1 MNFLE
6 EIKQLPQPSIIEMN
20 DFESLLAQNV
30 ALAKEV
36 LGSDWRPLE
45 SDQYMKKIRVL
56 TLRQMHNEADKNE
69 TIKQLLVTTAT
80 GVNLDHLGLELGVVR
95 DKGEKPRALIR
106 FSLPIARAFDIVI
119 FAGTVLNDDDDT
131 YEAIVVEDL
140 TIAKGET
147 FVQGEVELD
156 RYVEYSDVKC
166 ENIVTD
172 VAYVFKVEQ
181 MTKFDGGAIY
191 EDDDHYRVRIILSL
205 ATYSTAGCVDA
216 YEFYTRSADSRI
228 DDVAISANDGIVKVV
243 LHSFSGVDDAMI
255 ERVNKALNSKS
266 VRPISDNPNVIQ
278 ANILETNITLEIEL
292 YEPLDAG
299 RVENEIRANFTDA
312 FFIGQD
318 LVRSD
323 VMRKAHL
330 AGVYRVNSDFTD
342 VIVDDESVIE
352 IKSLTLS
359 FKRANP

>member
-6 EIKQLPQPSIIEMN
+6 EIQQLPQPTIIEIN
-20 DFESLLAQNV
+20 DFESLLAENI

-45 SDQYMKKIRVL
+45 SDQYMKKLRVL

-95 DKGEKPRALIR
+95 DKGEKPRALVKFVLLIER
-106 FSLPIARAFDIVI
+106 SFDITI
-119 FAGTVLNDDDDT
+119 FAGTVLNNVDDT
-131 YEAIVVEDL
+131 YKAYVVEDL
-140 TIAKGET
+140 TIKKGET
-147 FVQGEVELD
+147 FVQGDVELD
-156 RYVEYSDVKC
+156 RYVERSDVKC

-172 VAYVFKVEQ
+172 VAYVVKTEQ
-181 MTKFDGGAIY
+181 MTKFDNGASY
-191 EDDDHYRVRIILSL
+191 EDDDHYRVSIILSL
-205 ATYSTAGCVDA
+205 ATYSTAGCTDA

-228 DDVAISANDGIVKVV
+228 DDVAISANEGIVKII
-243 LHSFSGVDDAMI
+243 LHSFSGVDDAMVQ
-255 ERVNKALNSKS
+255 RVKLALNSKS
-266 VRPISDNPNVIQ
+266 VRPISDNPNVIP
-278 ANILETNITLEIEL
+278 ANILSIIITLEVEL

-299 RVENEIRANFTDA
+299 RVESEIRANFTDA

-330 AGVYRVNSDFTD
+330 AGVYRINSTFED
-342 VIVDDESVIE
+342 VIVDDESVINLE
-352 IKSLTLS
+352 ALNLS